1 MRSVVRA
8 RWGMSLASR
17 PRAVANSH
25 VRAAS
30 SVAFRLLRDVA
41 RKLSYQSGALS
52 LYHKVRNRQV
62 LTVAMFHRVLKRDD
76 PRWET
81 ALYSWTLPDDVFD
94 ECLTFFRRHYALVK
108 LDDVKAS
115 LEGTR
120 PLPPRSL
127 LITFDDGYA
136 DNSEYALPL
145 LRKHRVPATVFIS
158 SDVIGRN
165 ERLWTED
172 LLWAFMEGR
181 LHQRDLVSLYALLM
195 GDTARDVEDSG
206 LIWEIVRRG
215 PELENA
221 RVEAAFS
228 ALKVDLHRVE
238 QPRQMLTRSEI
249 RNLTANGISIGAH
262 GKTHTALT
270 FSSDITSE
278 LCSPRV
284 VLEDVVASYHQRSV
298 DTLSF
303 PHGAYTSEIVDRSLA
318 AGYAL
323 AFTSDAELCVLK
335 NGFLASPLVGR
346 IDVNGP
352 GIAPTGKLRP
362 EILALAFFT
371 ARRGRA
377 GRALRAGAHSTRE
390 NR

>member
-1 MRSVVRA
+1 
-8 RWGMSLASR
+8 MSLASR
-17 PRAVANSH
+17 PSAVEKSH
-25 VRAAS
+25 LRAAS
-30 SVAFRLLRDVA
+30 SAAIRLLRDVA
-41 RKLSYQSGALS
+41 RKLSYQTGALS
-52 LYHKVRNRQV
+52 LYHRVRNRQV

-76 PRWET
+76 PRWQT
-81 ALYSWTLPDDVFD
+81 ALHPWTLPDDVFD
-94 ECLTFFRRHYALVK
+94 ECLAFFRRHYALVK

-115 LEGTR
+115 LEGKR

-145 LRKHRVPATVFIS
+145 LRKHRAPATVFVS

-181 LHQRDLVSLYALLM
+181 LHQRDLVRLYALLM
-195 GDTARDVEDSG
+195 GDTARDVEDLG

-221 RVEAAFS
+221 RVEVALS
-228 ALKVDLHRVE
+228 ALKIDLHRVE

-284 VLEDVVASYHQRSV
+284 VLEDVVASHHQRSV

-323 AFTSDAELCVLK
+323 AFTSDAELCILR

-346 IDVNGP
+346 IEVNGQR
-352 GIAPTGKLRP
+352 IAPTGRLRP
-362 EILALAFFT
+362 EMLAIALFT
-371 ARRGRA
+371 ATRGRA
-377 GRALRAGAHSTRE
+377 GRAPRTTAHSRRE
-390 NR
+390 TH

>member
-1 MRSVVRA
+1 MQA
-8 RWGMSLASR
+8 TFPGAAC
-17 PRAVANSH
+17 RAVDKFH
-25 VRAAS
+25 LRVAS
-30 SVAFRLLRDVA
+30 SALIRLLRDVA
-41 RKLSYQSGALS
+41 RKLSYRTGALS
-52 LYHKVRNRQV
+52 LYHRVRNRQV

-81 ALYSWTLPDDVFD
+81 ALHSWTVPDDVFD
-94 ECLTFFRRHYALVK
+94 ECLAFFRRHYALVK

-120 PLPPRSL
+120 RLPPRSL

-136 DNSEYALPL
+136 DNSDYALPL
-145 LRKHRVPATVFIS
+145 LRKHRVPATVFVS

-181 LHQRDLVSLYALLM
+181 LHQRDLANLYALLM
-195 GDTARDVEDSG
+195 GETARDVEDPG
-206 LIWEIVRRG
+206 LVWEIVRRG
-215 PELENA
+215 PELGKA
-221 RVEAAFS
+221 QVEAALS
-228 ALKVDLHRVE
+228 ALKIDLHRVE
-238 QPRQMLTRSEI
+238 HPRQMLTRSEI
-249 RNLTANGISIGAH
+249 ENLATNGISIGAH

-284 VLEDVVASYHQRSV
+284 VLEDILASHHQRSV
-298 DTLSF
+298 DALSF

-323 AFTSDAELCVLK
+323 AFTGDAELCVLR
-335 NGFLASPLVGR
+335 NGFLPSPLVGR

-362 EILALAFFT
+362 EILAIAFFT
-371 ARRGRA
+371 APRGRA
-377 GRALRAGAHSTRE
+377 GRALRTNARSRRE

>member
-1 MRSVVRA
+1 
-8 RWGMSLASR
+8 MSLASR
-17 PRAVANSH
+17 PSAVEESRL
-25 VRAAS
+25 RAAS
-30 SVAFRLLRDVA
+30 SAAIRLLRDVA
-41 RKLSYQSGALS
+41 RKLSYQTGALS
-52 LYHKVRNRQV
+52 LYHRIRNRQV
-62 LTVAMFHRVLKRDD
+62 LTVAIFHRVLKRDD

-81 ALYSWTLPDDVFD
+81 ALCSWTLPDDVFD
-94 ECLTFFRRHYALVK
+94 ECLAFFGRHYALVT

-115 LEGTR
+115 LEGKR

-145 LRKHRVPATVFIS
+145 LRKHRAPATVFVS

-172 LLWAFMEGR
+172 LLWVFMEGR

-195 GDTARDVEDSG
+195 GDTARNAEELG

-215 PELENA
+215 PELDKS
-221 RVEAAFS
+221 RVEVALS
-228 ALKVDLHRVE
+228 ALKIDLHRVE
-238 QPRQMLTRSEI
+238 RPRQMLTRSEI

-270 FSSDITSE
+270 LSSDIASE
-278 LCSPRV
+278 LFSPRV
-284 VLEDVVASYHQRSV
+284 VLEDVVASHHQRSV

-323 AFTSDAELCVLK
+323 AFTSDAELSVLK
-335 NGFLASPLVGR
+335 NGFLDSPLVGR

-362 EILALAFFT
+362 EILAFAFFT
-371 ARRGRA
+371 APRGRA
-377 GRALRAGAHSTRE
+377 GSALGANAYSTRE